1 MFDEKAQRNL
11 LELCISDKEI
21 FTQVRTIL
29 QAKYFDSQFQKV
41 VNYLLQF
48 SAQYNSLPLF
58 EQINNEARLPV
69 PLKKIEGVEGNIN
82 VRQSI
87 LDTTEAFCKQ
97 RALEL
102 AVIECSERI
111 AKGQSTGIDSI
122 IKDAQKVSLKKDFG
136 INFWENPKSWLE
148 EQESEAGVVSTGWK
162 ALDDMLNGGFGWG
175 ELEYFIGCANAGKC
189 ESKGTRIR
197 MFDGS
202 VKNIED
208 IVVGDKLMGID
219 STPRTVKA
227 LARGKEK
234 LYEIDYGQGKM
245 TVTGEHTLSLKV
257 CSRGLDSKDG
267 KFKYNLTHP
276 TTGEHYAVG
285 DIFNITVNDYLKTSN
300 NFRRRAKLWRT
311 PIEYPWQNTLID
323 PYLLGLWLGDGTS
336 QTTEFTTMD
345 KEIKMYLYLSAKGL
359 DENIFK
365 RVDRKNYHGK
375 ANTYRIS
382 SFLVNGKNPDIKY
395 CYRKTHRTIN
405 WLLKRLQHY
414 NLVNNKHIPNEYLYN
429 NSEVRK
435 ALLAGIIDTDGY
447 MSKSGIEYEI
457 CMKDTQLVRDVIN
470 LCQSL
475 GYRVHIKEREIKGG
489 KYVRLTIKGDL
500 TDLPIKLE
508 RKKQKQRPFKAWDTS
523 KFTIKQKD
531 YEEDYYGFELDGD
544 RLYIHEDGIVT
555 HNSLVMQ
562 NIGLNFSRLGH
573 TVLFFTLEM
582 DMKLVGKRLTAM
594 ATDMPY
600 KGIRFNIDDYA
611 NRIVCERMRDKPGT
625 LQIVNIP
632 IGCTINDI
640 EAYTQEFE
648 LQTNLTPDIF
658 IVDYADIMSPADKRC
673 DVNNLGL
680 VDNKITL
687 ELRNFVRE
695 RTHHGKPSLCI
706 TASQIT
712 KDAMAEEEFNMSNV
726 AGGKAKSTN
735 ADNMVVIST
744 SDAMREKGE
753 YRFSMMKTR
762 NSAGKGKKFKIKFN
776 VDSLRM
782 TDIEDYE
789 EKGATVA
796 PNSVENATSTAAL
809 NGVEMLKQK
818 LLQQANKN

>member
-162 ALDDMLNGGFGWG
+162 VLDDMLNGGFGWG

-234 LYEIDYGQGKM
+234 LYEIEYTGIDEKGKM
-245 TVTGEHTLSLKV
+245 TVTGEHTLYLIDRNHSSFSEPV
-257 CSRGLDSKDG
+257 
-267 KFKYNLTHP
+267 
-276 TTGEHYAVG
+276 EM
-285 DIFNITVNDYLKTSN
+285 TVNEFMKKINDNYENLFRYGMVITKYLPSIN
-300 NFRRRAKLWRT
+300 
-311 PIEYPWQNTLID
+311 E
-323 PYLLGLWLGDGTS
+323 
-336 QTTEFTTMD
+336 
-345 KEIKMYLYLSAKGL
+345 
-359 DENIFK
+359 
-365 RVDRKNYHGK
+365 V
-375 ANTYRIS
+375 
-382 SFLVNGKNPDIKY
+382 IKY
-395 CYRKTHRTIN
+395 P
-405 WLLKRLQHY
+405 Y
-414 NLVNNKHIPNEYLYN
+414 N
-429 NSEVRK
+429 SF
-435 ALLAGIIDTDGY
+435 II
-447 MSKSGIEYEI
+447 S
-457 CMKDTQLVRDVIN
+457 
-470 LCQSL
+470 
-475 GYRVHIKEREIKGG
+475 
-489 KYVRLTIKGDL
+489 
-500 TDLPIKLE
+500 
-508 RKKQKQRPFKAWDTS
+508 
-523 KFTIKQKD
+523 IKQKD

>member
-1 MFDEKAQRNL
+1 
-11 LELCISDKEI
+11 
-21 FTQVRTIL
+21 
-29 QAKYFDSQFQKV
+29 
-41 VNYLLQF
+41 
-48 SAQYNSLPLF
+48 
-58 EQINNEARLPV
+58 
-69 PLKKIEGVEGNIN
+69 
-82 VRQSI
+82 
-87 LDTTEAFCKQ
+87 
-97 RALEL
+97 
-102 AVIECSERI
+102 
-111 AKGQSTGIDSI
+111 
-122 IKDAQKVSLKKDFG
+122 
-136 INFWENPKSWLE
+136 
-148 EQESEAGVVSTGWK
+148 
-162 ALDDMLNGGFGWG
+162 
-175 ELEYFIGCANAGKC
+175 
-189 ESKGTRIR
+189 

-382 SFLVNGKNPDIKY
+382 SFLVNGKNPNIKY
-395 CYRKTHRTIN
+395 CYRKTHRTTN

-447 MSKSGIEYEI
+447 MGKSGIEYEI
-457 CMKDTQLVRDVIN
+457 SMKDTQLVRDVIN

-475 GYRVHIKEREIKGG
+475 GYRVHIKEREIKGR

-500 TDLPIKLE
+500 T
-508 RKKQKQRPFKAWDTS
+508 
-523 KFTIKQKD
+523 
-531 YEEDYYGFELDGD
+531 
-544 RLYIHEDGIVT
+544 
-555 HNSLVMQ
+555 
-562 NIGLNFSRLGH
+562 
-573 TVLFFTLEM
+573 
-582 DMKLVGKRLTAM
+582 
-594 ATDMPY
+594 
-600 KGIRFNIDDYA
+600 
-611 NRIVCERMRDKPGT
+611 
-625 LQIVNIP
+625 
-632 IGCTINDI
+632 
-640 EAYTQEFE
+640 
-648 LQTNLTPDIF
+648 
-658 IVDYADIMSPADKRC
+658 
-673 DVNNLGL
+673 
-680 VDNKITL
+680 
-687 ELRNFVRE
+687 
-695 RTHHGKPSLCI
+695 
-706 TASQIT
+706 
-712 KDAMAEEEFNMSNV
+712 
-726 AGGKAKSTN
+726 
-735 ADNMVVIST
+735 
-744 SDAMREKGE
+744 
-753 YRFSMMKTR
+753 
-762 NSAGKGKKFKIKFN
+762 
-776 VDSLRM
+776 
-782 TDIEDYE
+782 
-789 EKGATVA
+789 
-796 PNSVENATSTAAL
+796 
-809 NGVEMLKQK
+809 
-818 LLQQANKN
+818 

>member
-69 PLKKIEGVEGNIN
+69 PLKKIEGVEGNLNI
-82 VRQSI
+82 RQSI
-87 LDTTEAFCKQ
+87 LDTAEAFCKQ

-175 ELEYFIGCANAGKC
+175 ELEYFIGTANSGK
-189 ESKGTRIR
+189 S
-197 MFDGS
+197 
-202 VKNIED
+202 
-208 IVVGDKLMGID
+208 L
-219 STPRTVKA
+219 
-227 LARGKEK
+227 
-234 LYEIDYGQGKM
+234 
-245 TVTGEHTLSLKV
+245 TL
-257 CSRGLDSKDG
+257 
-267 KFKYNLTHP
+267 
-276 TTGEHYAVG
+276 
-285 DIFNITVNDYLKTSN
+285 N
-300 NFRRRAKLWRT
+300 NVA
-311 PIEYPWQNTLID
+311 
-323 PYLLGLWLGDGTS
+323 
-336 QTTEFTTMD
+336 
-345 KEIKMYLYLSAKGL
+345 
-359 DENIFK
+359 
-365 RVDRKNYHGK
+365 
-375 ANTYRIS
+375 
-382 SFLVNGKNPDIKY
+382 
-395 CYRKTHRTIN
+395 
-405 WLLKRLQHY
+405 
-414 NLVNNKHIPNEYLYN
+414 
-429 NSEVRK
+429 
-435 ALLAGIIDTDGY
+435 
-447 MSKSGIEYEI
+447 
-457 CMKDTQLVRDVIN
+457 
-470 LCQSL
+470 
-475 GYRVHIKEREIKGG
+475 
-489 KYVRLTIKGDL
+489 
-500 TDLPIKLE
+500 
-508 RKKQKQRPFKAWDTS
+508 
-523 KFTIKQKD
+523 
-531 YEEDYYGFELDGD
+531 
-544 RLYIHEDGIVT
+544 
-555 HNSLVMQ
+555 
-562 NIGLNFSRLGH
+562 LNFSRLGH

>member
-1 MFDEKAQRNL
+1 MFDEKAQKNL

-29 QAKYFDSQFQKV
+29 QAKYFDSQYQKI

-48 SAQYNSLPLF
+48 SSQYNSLPLI
-58 EQINNEARLPV
+58 EQINNESRLPV
-69 PLKKIEGVEGNIN
+69 PFKKIEGVEGNLNI
-82 VRQSI
+82 RQSI
-87 LDTTEAFCKQ
+87 LDTVETFCKQ

-102 AVIECSERI
+102 AVVECADRVS
-111 AKGQSTGIDSI
+111 KGQSTGIDSI

-189 ESKGTRIR
+189 ENKGTRIR

-234 LYEIDYGQGKM
+234 LYEIEYSGIDEKGKM
-245 TVTGEHTLSLKV
+245 TVTGEHTLYLIDHCTSKLLK
-257 CSRGLDSKDG
+257 
-267 KFKYNLTHP
+267 P
-276 TTGEHYAVG
+276 IEM
-285 DIFNITVNDYLKTSN
+285 TVNEFIKKINENNDNLFRYGMMVTKYLPSTN
-300 NFRRRAKLWRT
+300 QV
-311 PIEYPWQNTLID
+311 IEYP
-323 PYLLGLWLGDGTS
+323 Y
-336 QTTEFTTMD
+336 
-345 KEIKMYLYLSAKGL
+345 
-359 DENIFK
+359 
-365 RVDRKNYHGK
+365 
-375 ANTYRIS
+375 S
-382 SFLVNGKNPDIKY
+382 SF
-395 CYRKTHRTIN
+395 
-405 WLLKRLQHY
+405 
-414 NLVNNKHIPNEYLYN
+414 
-429 NSEVRK
+429 
-435 ALLAGIIDTDGY
+435 II
-447 MSKSGIEYEI
+447 S
-457 CMKDTQLVRDVIN
+457 
-470 LCQSL
+470 
-475 GYRVHIKEREIKGG
+475 
-489 KYVRLTIKGDL
+489 
-500 TDLPIKLE
+500 
-508 RKKQKQRPFKAWDTS
+508 
-523 KFTIKQKD
+523 IKQKD

-600 KGIRFNIDDYA
+600 KNIRFNIDDYA

-625 LQIVNIP
+625 LQLVNIP

-648 LQTNLTPDIF
+648 LQTGLIPDIF
-658 IVDYADIMSPADKRC
+658 IVDYADIMSPADKRY

-762 NSAGKGKKFKIKFN
+762 KSAGKGKKFKIKFN

-789 EKGATVA
+789 EKGGAEVKR
-796 PNSVENATSTAAL
+796 NSIENATSTAAL

>member
-162 ALDDMLNGGFGWG
+162 VLDDMLNGGFGWG
-175 ELEYFIGCANAGKC
+175 ELEYFIGCPNAGKC
-189 ESKGTRIR
+189 ENKGTRIR

-219 STPRTVKA
+219 STPRIVKA

-257 CSRGLDSKDG
+257 CQFGSKSNG
-267 KFKYNLTHP
+267 HRNSLTHP

-285 DIFNITVNDYLKTSN
+285 DIFNITINDYLKTSD
-300 NFRRRAKLWRT
+300 NFKRRAKLWRT

-323 PYLLGLWLGDGTS
+323 PYWLGLWLGDGSSNGTAITS
-336 QTTEFTTMD
+336 MD
-345 KEIKMYLYLSAKGL
+345 KEIIYYTYLMAESHQCNFHIYKNEKTKAYLVSPSAFAKKYGGTSVNYL
-359 DENIFK
+359 
-365 RVDRKNYHGK
+365 KNK
-375 ANTYRIS
+375 
-382 SFLVNGKNPDIKY
+382 
-395 CYRKTHRTIN
+395 
-405 WLLKRLQHY
+405 LKHY
-414 NLVNNKHIPNEYLYN
+414 NLINNKHIPNEYLYN
-429 NSEVRK
+429 SSEVRK

-447 MSKSGIEYEI
+447 MSKSGTEYEI
-457 CMKDTQLVRDVIN
+457 TMKDGQLIKDITN

-475 GYRVHIKEREIKGG
+475 GYRVYVSNRNING
-489 KYVRLTIKGDL
+489 KNYTRLAIKGDL
-500 TDLPIKLE
+500 RDLPIKLE
-508 RKKQKQRPFKAWDTS
+508 RKKQKDLPKKSWDTS